1 MWNGWRLAMTSDPPV
16 RIGMVNFINTAAL
29 YEVWKE
35 TVNRPNWRVVEAPPA
50 ELNRMLL
57 AGDLDLGFVSSLEYA
72 EHPEHYQLLAD
83 LSISSTGAV
92 GSVFLFSELPP
103 ERLNGERVGL
113 SVQSK
118 TSNALIKIILEDFY
132 GVLPHYHLPAK
143 GCRAVLAIGDQ
154 ALRLKQEGQFPFHI
168 DLGEVWQR
176 HTGLP
181 FVFAVWAARE
191 EFCQS
196 HGESLLEIHQELKR
210 CVRQGRAHLAEISRL
225 VAPRVPMAAAAC
237 LAYLQGIE
245 LDLGADKIRGLTL
258 FCEHLIRRGEVMP
271 HALPLKIYPAEH

>member
-1 MWNGWRLAMTSDPPV
+1 MTRATPV

-35 TVNRPNWRVVEAPPA
+35 TVHRPEWRVVEAAPA
-50 ELNRMLL
+50 ELNRLLL

-72 EHPEHYQLLAD
+72 EHPEHYQLLAG

-103 ERLNGERVGL
+103 ERLDGEGL
-113 SVQSK
+113 SLSPQSK

-132 GVLPHYHLPAK
+132 GVRPEYRLPGESCGAK
-143 GCRAVLAIGDQ
+143 GCRAQLAIGDQ
-154 ALRLKQEGQFPFHI
+154 ALRLKQAGHYPTVI

-181 FVFAVWAARE
+181 FVFAVWAVRE
-191 EFCQS
+191 EFRRRQ
-196 HGESLLEIHQELKR
+196 GESLAAIHRELLR
-210 CVRQGRAHLAEISRL
+210 CTRQGRAELAAISRR
-225 VAPRVPMAAAAC
+225 VAPRVPMAETAC

-245 LDLGADKIRGLTL
+245 LDLDPDKLRGLTL
-258 FCEHLIRRGEVMP
+258 FCEHLIRRGEARP
-271 HALPLKIYPAEH
+271 EALPLKIHSTES